1 MAEHLRAIRMRRG
14 LRQRDVAATVGITEH
29 QIRKWERGL
38 ATPPRAVFEAL
49 AELFDIP
56 WEELA
61 RAQEAYSA
69 VVEAGEGY
77 TTARVRHSAI
87 KGPTADEPT
96 GNGLRVL
103 DLYCGAGGL
112 AFGLESTGGFKTVAG
127 LDLLPDRVSTFR
139 LNHPHA
145 TGLVADIRGFP
156 LEQLHAVSDGV
167 DVVVGGPPCQGF
179 SSIRPFRTLTEG
191 DKRNSLLEDFVLV
204 VSSLRPRWVVFENV
218 VGILTHRRGKVLTSL
233 LEGFESCGYSVTW
246 RVLNASLY
254 GVPQNRERLFVVGNR
269 VGADFEWPEPSH
281 RNDYKSMAGSRR
293 EVIRT
298 EALFSQHLPES
309 VTVIE
314 AIGDLPAVRSGESE
328 ESYGSLPVNE
338 FQAWARRSAKDLTL
352 HSATRHSEHMLEIIK
367 HSGPNISSIPKK
379 LIRSGFSSSYSRLD
393 PDAPCTTLTVN
404 FVHPASNR
412 CIHPFQDRALTPR
425 EGARLQSFPDAFEF
439 AGTRAQIV
447 KQIGNA
453 VPPLLAR
460 SVGKAILAAEDR
472 SAVNRESAQEVASPS
487 AAAV

>member
-1 MAEHLRAIRMRRG
+1 MVGHLRAIRMRRG
-14 LRQRDVAATVGITEH
+14 LRQRDVAAAVGITEH

-38 ATPPRAVFEAL
+38 ATPPRVVFEAL
-49 AELFDIP
+49 AELFGVP
-56 WEELA
+56 WGELA
-61 RAQEAYSA
+61 RAQQAYSA

-77 TTARVRHSAI
+77 TTARVRHSAVE
-87 KGPTADEPT
+87 GPTVDGPLGDE
-96 GNGLRVL
+96 LRVL

-112 AFGLESTGGFKTVAG
+112 AFGLELTGGFRTVAG

-139 LNHPHA
+139 LNHPYA

-156 LEQLHAVSDGV
+156 LEQLRAVSHGV

-204 VSSLRPRWVVFENV
+204 VSGLKPRWVVFENV
-218 VGILTHRRGKVLTSL
+218 VGILTHRRGKVLASL
-233 LEGFESCGYSVTW
+233 LDSFESCGYSVTW

-254 GVPQNRERLFVVGNR
+254 GVPQNRERLFIVGNR
-269 VGADFEWPEPSH
+269 VGTDFEWPEPSH

-298 EALFSQHLPES
+298 DALFSQHLPES

-314 AIGDLPAVRSGESE
+314 AIGDLPALRSGESKR
-328 ESYGSLPVNE
+328 SYESLPANA
-338 FQAWARRSAKDLTL
+338 FQAWARGSASDLTL
-352 HSATRHSEHMLEIIK
+352 HGATRHSEHMLEIIK
-367 HSGPNISSIPKK
+367 HSGPNISSIPKE

-393 PDAPCTTLTVN
+393 PDDPSTTLTVN

-425 EGARLQSFPDAFEF
+425 EGARLQSFPDTFQF

-472 SAVNRESAQEVASPS
+472 SVTKCESARDVAAPS
-487 AAAV
+487 AAVV

>member
-1 MAEHLRAIRMRRG
+1 MGGHLRAIRMRHG
-14 LRQRDVAATVGITEH
+14 LRQRDVAAAVGITEH

-49 AELFDIP
+49 AELFGVP
-56 WEELA
+56 WDRLA
-61 RAQEAYSA
+61 RDQEAYSD

-77 TTARVRHSAI
+77 TTARVRQSTI
-87 KGPTADEPT
+87 QPPTVDDPLADE
-96 GNGLRVL
+96 LSVL
-103 DLYCGAGGL
+103 DLYCGAGGF
-112 AFGLESTGGFKTVAG
+112 AFGLELTGGFRTVAG
-127 LDLLPDRVSTFR
+127 LDLLPDRVNTFR

-145 TGLVADIRGFP
+145 TGLVADIRGYP
-156 LEQLHAVSDGV
+156 LEQIHTVSRGV

-191 DKRNSLLEDFVLV
+191 DKRNSLLEDFLLI
-204 VSSLRPRWVVFENV
+204 VSNLRPRWVVFENV
-218 VGILTHRRGKVLTSL
+218 VGILTHGEGRALASL
-233 LEGFESCGYSVTW
+233 LEGFQSCGYSVTW

-269 VGADFEWPEPSH
+269 VGVDFEWPLPSH
-281 RNDYKSMAGSRR
+281 RNDYKSMAGNRP
-293 EVIRT
+293 EVVRT
-298 EALFSQHLPES
+298 DPLFSQHLPDS
-309 VTVIE
+309 VTVID
-314 AIGDLPAVRSGESE
+314 AIGDLPTVRSGESMQ
-328 ESYGSLPVNE
+328 SYGSSPTNP
-338 FQAWARRSAKDLTL
+338 FQAWARRSADQLTL
-352 HSATRHSEHMLEIIK
+352 HDATRHSEHMLEIIK
-367 HSGPNISSIPKK
+367 YAGPNISSIPKD

-393 PDAPCTTLTVN
+393 PDGPSTTLTVN

-425 EGARLQSFPDAFEF
+425 EGARIQSFPDTFQF

-460 SVGKAILAAEDR
+460 SVGEAILAAEDR
-472 SAVNRESAQEVASPS
+472 GAFKRESVQEVVSLS